1 MRNARLL
8 VVPLVATLAM
18 AGCFAKANQ
27 DPFAYTRKPLYT
39 GAFTL
44 DGLNATDEQ
53 QFRVEDGSIGQVH
66 VQVWVNATA
75 GGATVE
81 VVDPSGQT
89 RMSVT
94 DDAAMGFPL
103 ALGVWHVRVTP
114 QGEAAGDVS
123 ILVTRR

>member
-1 MRNARLL
+1 MRPMRLL
-8 VVPLVATLAM
+8 VLALVPMLALS
-18 AGCFAKANQ
+18 GCIAKAKQ

-39 GAFTL
+39 GWFEL
-44 DGLNATDEQ
+44 DGMTAPDEQ

-75 GGATVE
+75 GGALVE
-81 VVDPSGQT
+81 VIDPSGQT

-94 DDAAMGFPL
+94 DDAALGFPL
-103 ALGVWHVRVTP
+103 SLGVWHVRVTP
-114 QGEAAGDVS
+114 EGAAAGDAS